1 MIRQGV
7 SFYSYQNAYRAGR
20 MNMEDMVAEV
30 AALGCDG
37 VELVPVMTPPTAY
50 PKAKPEEID
59 AWHELMAK
67 YNTKPICFDS
77 IIVVDPNWLHG
88 PAGPN
93 VHLNASFEEQ
103 VRLMKDELLLC
114 KQLGFPIMR
123 VPVLYGI
130 SLETIEEV
138 LPVAEEYDIRMGL
151 EVHVPM
157 TIKGERVQRYLDMI
171 DRTGTKNA
179 GLIPDMAIFA
189 TTLPVRLVNK
199 VLLEGADP
207 DIVAQI
213 VKAYENKEDMNA
225 LGEELRGG
233 VFKTSEAAAKCEEL
247 LAFGIR
253 NVTSSIADLD
263 EVLEHVIHFHAKFY
277 DVDEN
282 LVEHGIRFD
291 EVIPLLLKKG
301 YDGYLNSE
309 YEGQRMYPA
318 GEEAD
323 ELEQVR
329 RQHRMV
335 DRLIEKAGA

>member
-7 SFYSYQNAYRAGR
+7 SFYSYQNAYRSGR
-20 MNMEDMVAEV
+20 MTMEDMVAEV

-37 VELVPVMTPPTAY
+37 VELVPVMTPPCSY
-50 PKAKPEEID
+50 PKALPEEID
-59 AWHELMAK
+59 AWYELMAR
-67 YNTKPICFDS
+67 YNTRPVCLDS
-77 IIVVDPNWLHG
+77 IIVTDPAWLRG

-93 VHLNASFEEQ
+93 VHLGAALDEQ

-114 KQLGFPIMR
+114 RQLGFPIMR

-130 SLETIEEV
+130 SIDAIEQV
-138 LPVAEEYDIRMGL
+138 VPVAEEYGIKMGL

-157 TIKGERVQRYLDMI
+157 TIKGERVQRYLEMV

-199 VLLEGADP
+199 VLQEGADP
-207 DIVAQI
+207 EIVDRI
-213 VKAYENKEDMNA
+213 VRSYENKADMEA
-225 LGEELRGG
+225 LGEELRNGI
-233 VFKTSEAAAKCEEL
+233 FQSSEAAAKCEEL

-253 NVTSSIADLD
+253 NVTSSIADLE
-263 EVLEHVIHFHAKFY
+263 EVLDKVIHFHAKFY

-282 LVEHGIRFD
+282 LIEHGIRFD
-291 EVIPLLLKKG
+291 EVVPMLVRKG

-318 GEEAD
+318 GEEAN
-323 ELEQVR
+323 EIEQVR
-329 RQHRMV
+329 RQHWMV
-335 DRLIEKAGA
+335 DALIKGA